1 MINSFIHVE
10 EIKEGQKMKKNLALL
25 SWLGFM
31 VSLGF
36 GSISAVLPYYI
47 LYLGG
52 RLDRLPE
59 TFEKISGASS
69 YALEFTALTSAF
81 MLTRA
86 IMARYFGTLSDRV
99 GRKKI
104 ILVGT
109 IFYVLMAFAY
119 IVSSSTIHLYLIRG
133 FQGIASAM
141 VWPVA
146 EALLMDTIE
155 PSHRGRAMAV
165 YMIANNLAMTSG
177 PAVGAAIYKFG
188 VIFLGIKE
196 VGKALKFP
204 FFGLALFSSLAIPA
218 TLLLEESGV
227 RSPKPMPKENKNVKT
242 EIEIPEETRKS
253 INAIYAMAIANG
265 VGMGL
270 TAPLFSIF
278 IIEFIKA
285 DPAAVASVF
294 TIAGLIG
301 LAVTYPAGRISD
313 SIGRRPTIISGTFFS
328 RLTTMLI
335 PFTRS
340 LKGFGVLT
348 SLRSVAFNFSMPS
361 FRALQADIVPKEVR
375 GKIFGT
381 VQAAFNIG
389 AVVGPLIGGHIYQ
402 LYAPKSFKIGG
413 ILVPGAALPFF
424 ISSLI
429 GFITLMVFIWY
440 VKEPKEEERAG
451 S

>member
-1 MINSFIHVE
+1 
-10 EIKEGQKMKKNLALL
+10 MKKNLVLL

-47 LYLGG
+47 LYLAGK
-52 RLDRLPE
+52 LDKLPE
-59 TFEKISGASS
+59 TFERISGASS
-69 YALEFTALTSAF
+69 YALEYTALMSAF

-86 IMARYFGTLSDRV
+86 IMARFFGTLSDRV

-104 ILVGT
+104 ILVGAV
-109 IFYVLMAFAY
+109 FYVLMAFAY
-119 IVSSSTIHLYLIRG
+119 IASSSTLHLYLIRG

-146 EALLMDTIE
+146 EALLMDTID
-155 PSHRGRAMAV
+155 PSYRGRAMAL

-188 VIFLGIKE
+188 IVVLGIKD

-204 FFGLALFSSLAIPA
+204 FYGLALFSSLAIPA
-218 TLLLEESGV
+218 TLLLEESRVKGFNLEDRTNKKVKIEV
-227 RSPKPMPKENKNVKT
+227 R
-242 EIEIPEETRKS
+242 IPEGSKKS
-253 INAIYAMAIANG
+253 IKAIYAMAIANG
-265 VGMGL
+265 IGMGL

-294 TIAGLIG
+294 TVAGLIG
-301 LAVTYPAGRISD
+301 LTVTYPAGRISD
-313 SIGRRPTIISGTFFS
+313 LIGRRPIIISGTFFS
-328 RLTTMLI
+328 RLATMLI
-335 PFTRS
+335 PFSRS

-348 SLRSVAFNFSMPS
+348 SLRSAAFNFSMPS

-375 GKIFGT
+375 GRIFGT

-389 AVVGPLIGGHIYQ
+389 AVIGPLIGGHIYQ
-402 LYAPKSFKIGG
+402 LYAPRTFKVGG
-413 ILVPGAALPFF
+413 LFVPGTALPFF
-424 ISSLI
+424 ISALI
-429 GFITLMVFIWY
+429 GFVTLLVFIQY
-440 VKEPKEEERAG
+440 VKEPRKG
-451 S
+451 KG

>member
-1 MINSFIHVE
+1 
-10 EIKEGQKMKKNLALL
+10 MKKNLVLL

-47 LYLGG
+47 LYLAGK
-52 RLDRLPE
+52 LDKLPE
-59 TFEKISGASS
+59 TFERISGASS
-69 YALEFTALTSAF
+69 YALEYTALMSAF

-86 IMARYFGTLSDRV
+86 IMARFFGTLSDRV

-104 ILVGT
+104 ILVGAV
-109 IFYVLMAFAY
+109 FYVLMAFAY
-119 IVSSSTIHLYLIRG
+119 IASSSTLHLYLIRG

-146 EALLMDTIE
+146 EALLMDTID
-155 PSHRGRAMAV
+155 PSYRGRAMAL

-188 VIFLGIKE
+188 IVVLGIKD

-204 FFGLALFSSLAIPA
+204 FYGLALFSSLAIPA
-218 TLLLEESGV
+218 TLLLEESRARGFNLEDKTNKKVKIEV
-227 RSPKPMPKENKNVKT
+227 R
-242 EIEIPEETRKS
+242 IPEGSKKS
-253 INAIYAMAIANG
+253 IKAIYAMAIANG
-265 VGMGL
+265 IGMGL

-294 TIAGLIG
+294 TVAGLIG
-301 LAVTYPAGRISD
+301 LTVTYPAGRISD
-313 SIGRRPTIISGTFFS
+313 LIGRRPIIISGTFFS
-328 RLTTMLI
+328 RLATMLI
-335 PFTRS
+335 PFSRS

-348 SLRSVAFNFSMPS
+348 SLRSAAFNFSMPS

-375 GKIFGT
+375 GRIFGT

-389 AVVGPLIGGHIYQ
+389 AVIGPLIGGHIYQ
-402 LYAPKSFKIGG
+402 LYAPRTFKVGG
-413 ILVPGAALPFF
+413 LFVPGTALPFF
-424 ISSLI
+424 ISALI
-429 GFITLMVFIWY
+429 GFVTLLVFIQY
-440 VKEPKEEERAG
+440 VKEPRKG
-451 S
+451 KG

>member
-1 MINSFIHVE
+1 
-10 EIKEGQKMKKNLALL
+10 MKRNLVLL

-47 LYLGG
+47 LYLAG

-59 TFEKISGASS
+59 TFERISGASS
-69 YALEFTALTSAF
+69 YALEYTALMSAF

-86 IMARYFGTLSDRV
+86 VMARFFGTLSDKV

-109 IFYVLMAFAY
+109 LFYVLMAFAY
-119 IVSSSTIHLYLIRG
+119 IASSSTIHLYLIRG

-146 EALLMDTIE
+146 EALLMDTID
-155 PSHRGRAMAV
+155 PSYRGRAMAV

-188 VIFLGIKE
+188 VIVLGIEE
-196 VGKALKFP
+196 VGLALKFP
-204 FFGLALFSSLAIPA
+204 FYGLALFSSLAILA
-218 TLLLEESGV
+218 TLLL
-227 RSPKPMPKENKNVKT
+227 KENIVGSRSSQAIKDKNVET
-242 EIEIPEETRKS
+242 EIPEETKKS

-294 TIAGLIG
+294 TIAGLFG
-301 LAVTYPAGRISD
+301 LMVTYPAGRISD
-313 SIGRRPTIISGTFFS
+313 LMGRRPIIISGTFFS

-335 PFTRS
+335 PFTSS
-340 LKGFGVLT
+340 LKGIGILA
-348 SLRSVAFNFSMPS
+348 SIRSVSFNFSMPS
-361 FRALQADIVPKEVR
+361 FRALQADIVPREVR

-389 AVVGPLIGGHIYQ
+389 AVIGPIIGGHLYQ
-402 LYAPKSFKIGG
+402 LYAPKSFALGEI
-413 ILVPGAALPFF
+413 IIPGAAIPFF
-424 ISSLI
+424 ISAII
-429 GFITLMVFIWY
+429 GLITLVVFILY
-440 VKEPKEEERAG
+440 VKEPRVGGELLAEG
-451 S
+451 